1 MPLSWCCHTE
11 LPVNHSLV
19 TKYRPLPWKSAIVT
33 FSQRPVVKT
42 TDLFIWRH
50 LQQPGPS
57 VNSACWLSWWVT
69 ACVPEVYSPGQ
80 FLMGCTF
87 YVLNHTAQTDH
98 LKKKWSAHFSNYFQ
112 ESQVF
117 TLIYII
123 KDIPFCLFSVI
134 VSREDC
140 KGSKSHCMP
149 AALTLGGYQ
158 GSVFLSRT

>member
-98 LKKKWSAHFSNYFQ
+98 LKKNGVHISLIIFRSPRCLLL
-112 ESQVF
+112 F
-117 TLIYII
+117 TLL
-123 KDIPFCLFSVI
+123 KTSPFVYSV
-134 VSREDC
+134 
-140 KGSKSHCMP
+140 
-149 AALTLGGYQ
+149 
-158 GSVFLSRT
+158 